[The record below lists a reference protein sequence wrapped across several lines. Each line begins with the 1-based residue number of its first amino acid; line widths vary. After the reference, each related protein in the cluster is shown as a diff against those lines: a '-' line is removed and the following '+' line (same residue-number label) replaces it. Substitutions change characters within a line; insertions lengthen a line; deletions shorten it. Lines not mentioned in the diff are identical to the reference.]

1 MKTIKKMK
9 PAIIIAAIILLFASC
24 SRESQPDNPK
34 IMVFL
39 VDDIGL
45 MDTSIPMLT
54 DRNGNPQHNRIKTGT
69 ELKSFLIHMGAAKD
83 KWVHSEMK

>member
-34 IMVFL
+34 IMVSL
-39 VDDIGL
+39 WMTWG
-45 MDTSIPMLT
+45 
-54 DRNGNPQHNRIKTGT
+54 
-69 ELKSFLIHMGAAKD
+69 
-83 KWVHSEMK
+83 